1 MNSKSVTI
9 RDVAEAAG
17 VSAMTVTRV
26 FRNECCVS
34 DQTRQRVLENAG
46 KLNYRP
52 NSSAR
57 ALRGS
62 ATRTIGI
69 IASNVGFISQ
79 AMRYISIH
87 LMPEEYITCLI
98 DSLGD
103 SKIVH
108 SGLAEISA
116 RRMDALIMEY
126 RLDYGDLTELISG
139 QRNPVIFCFHQN
151 LEIEA
156 DFCYIDLRAAYR
168 QAIKY
173 LLKSGRKHIYKL
185 GQSLYF
191 FRDVFKEFGIEQNWL
206 NTSKTPSSPN
216 YRNHVELFIDFIE
229 NGGKIDAVFC
239 ENDLAAAQIIVY
251 LNSKKIQVPGDIA
264 VIGMS
269 NKALS
274 QYLSPALA
282 TIDAKEQLLGSTLL
296 KMTENRLKNPDSPFR
311 KAVITPEFILRDSA
325 I

>member
-1 MNSKSVTI
+1 
-9 RDVAEAAG
+9 
-17 VSAMTVTRV
+17 MTVTRV
-26 FRNECCVS
+26 FRNDCCVS

-46 KLNYRP
+46 KLHYRP

-69 IASNVGFISQ
+69 IASNVEFVSQ
-79 AMRYISIH
+79 AMRYISFH

-103 SKIVH
+103 SKIVR
-108 SGLAEISA
+108 SGLAEIAA
-116 RRMDALIMEY
+116 RRMDAMILEY
-126 RLDYGDLTELISG
+126 RLGYGDLNELISG
-139 QRNPVIFCFHQN
+139 QKNPVIFCFHQN

-168 QAIKY
+168 QAMKY
-173 LLKSGRKHIYKL
+173 LVESGRRHIYKL

-191 FRDVFKEFGIEQNWL
+191 FRDVFREFGIEQNWL
-206 NTSKTPSSPN
+206 NTSKMQSQPDF
-216 YRNHVELFIDFIE
+216 RNHVELFIDFIE

-239 ENDLAAAQIIVY
+239 ESDLAAAQILDY
-251 LNSKKIQVPGDIA
+251 LNSKKIRVPEDIA
-264 VIGMS
+264 VIGLS
-269 NKALS
+269 NKPLS
-274 QYLSPALA
+274 KYLSPALA
-282 TIDAKEQLLGSTLL
+282 TIDVKASVLGSTLL

>member
-69 IASNVGFISQ
+69 IASNVGVISQ

-126 RLDYGDLTELISG
+126 RLDYGDLNELRSCIGSEYSVIYLFASGGTCDGGHLVG
-139 QRNPVIFCFHQN
+139 QRQIRSNRSWH
-151 LEIEA
+151 A
-156 DFCYIDLRAAYR
+156 TR
-168 QAIKY
+168 
-173 LLKSGRKHIYKL
+173 RKFITI
-185 GQSLYF
+185 
-191 FRDVFKEFGIEQNWL
+191 IEQ
-206 NTSKTPSSPN
+206 
-216 YRNHVELFIDFIE
+216 YY
-229 NGGKIDAVFC
+229 A
-239 ENDLAAAQIIVY
+239 
-251 LNSKKIQVPGDIA
+251 
-264 VIGMS
+264 
-269 NKALS
+269 
-274 QYLSPALA
+274 
-282 TIDAKEQLLGSTLL
+282 
-296 KMTENRLKNPDSPFR
+296 
-311 KAVITPEFILRDSA
+311 
-325 I
+325 